1 MLEVATDPNVPPLP
15 PDVSVRQAS
24 AYFKALL
31 RGDPEALAIIKT
43 TVRETWDGWFPPGE
57 KRQMKLPLTLP
68 GICWPLHAT
77 VGHIAVTTPQITGH
91 FNAGAGLDAIV
102 VCDLVP
108 AGKYRNGA
116 ARQWCRTHQVYW
128 GTQADLAD
136 QSFSGKTRCKHHAS
150 LMGYV
155 LYPEVFD
162 PSVHHGASL
171 AQETEHAEDAED
183 AENTGLLVLR
193 ARPDNGGA
201 LLARKAMA
209 LAIDCRN
216 LPGLFH
222 ADIAQINLTPPAVQ
236 GYLQARRSGAPLGCI
251 DCPRCHHPHLDLDE
265 FAQEPHQRHY
275 CGHCGHSA
283 THSKE
288 EMVSNPLARLA
299 KYALRTPQRIERW
312 F

>member
-1 MLEVATDPNVPPLP
+1 
-15 PDVSVRQAS
+15 
-24 AYFKALL
+24 
-31 RGDPEALAIIKT
+31 
-43 TVRETWDGWFPPGE
+43 
-57 KRQMKLPLTLP
+57 MKLPLTLP

-77 VGHIAVTTPQITGH
+77 VGHIAMTSGQITGH

-136 QSFSGKTRCKHHAS
+136 QSFSGQLRCKHHAS
-150 LMGYV
+150 PMGYV

-162 PSVHHGASL
+162 PAVHHGISL
-171 AQETEHAEDAED
+171 TQDAEGML
-183 AENTGLLVLR
+183 ALR
-193 ARPDNGGA
+193 ARSDNGGA
-201 LLARKAMA
+201 LLTRKAMA
-209 LAIDCRN
+209 LAIDCRS

-222 ADIAQINLTPPAVQ
+222 GDIVQINLTPPAVQ
-236 GYLQARRSGAPLGCI
+236 AYLEARLAGAPLGCV

-265 FAQEPHQRHY
+265 FAHEPHQRHY

-299 KYALRTPQRIERW
+299 GYALRVPQRIDQW